1 MKISLFCN
9 CRYLGPTSGEGW
21 PVPAADFSPE
31 LAQASYETTLNQAEI
46 ADQLGWDWV
55 SVAEHHFA
63 PFSISPNPMVMAAA
77 FSQRV
82 KTAKIALM
90 GPDTPILN
98 PVRVAE
104 EFAMLDNLT
113 GGRIVAGLMRGTP
126 NEYVTY
132 NVNPNESR
140 GRFEESLKLIR
151 MIWTEKQPFGWQGRY
166 FQFRTISIWPRPVQ
180 EPHPAL
186 FMSGSSMESGKFAAK
201 NKVGVGFA
209 VTTLEAASKA
219 AAYYREEAGKAD
231 WEPAKDNVVYR
242 MPFYLADTDDQAV
255 EDLKV
260 AGASKFKG
268 IGILNPDMMRVLRQT
283 KYFSDSENRDREAQQ
298 ATNELKD
305 RIKLGQLLIGSPDTV
320 IKQIEKIRD
329 DLGPGILDLANAGQ
343 MGDKTT
349 KSMELMATK
358 VLPHIK
364 DW

>member
-9 CRYLGPTSGEGW
+9 CRYMGPTNGEGW
-21 PVPAADFSPE
+21 PVPAADFSSDV
-31 LAQASYETTLNQAEI
+31 AQESYEITLNQAEM

-55 SVAEHHFA
+55 SVAEHHYA

-82 KTAKIALM
+82 KSAKIALM

-104 EFAMLDNLT
+104 EFAMLDTLT

-140 GRFEESLKLIR
+140 DRFQESLKLIK
-151 MIWTEKQPFGWQGRY
+151 MVWTERQPFGWQGKH

-180 EPHPAL
+180 DPHPPM
-186 FMSGSSMESGKFAAK
+186 FMSGSSMESGKFAAD
-201 NKVGVGFA
+201 NQVGIGFA
-209 VTTLEAASKA
+209 VTTLLDAAKA
-219 AAYYREEAGKAD
+219 ADYYRVEAKKAGWSPTRD
-231 WEPAKDNVVYR
+231 DVIYR
-242 MPFYLADTDDQAV
+242 MNFHVADTDDQAI
-255 EDLKV
+255 EDLKS
-260 AGASKFKG
+260 AGAGKFKG
-268 IGILNPDMMRVLRQT
+268 IGTLNPDMMRVLRQT
-283 KYFSDSENRDREAQQ
+283 KYFSGNENRPTEAKI
-298 ATNELKD
+298 ATIELED
-305 RIKLGQLLIGSPDTV
+305 RIKLGQVLIGSPDSV
-320 IKQIEKIRD
+320 VKQIEKVRD
-329 DLGPGILDLANAGQ
+329 ALGPGILDLANAGQ

-358 VLPHIK
+358 VLPRIRE
-364 DW
+364 W